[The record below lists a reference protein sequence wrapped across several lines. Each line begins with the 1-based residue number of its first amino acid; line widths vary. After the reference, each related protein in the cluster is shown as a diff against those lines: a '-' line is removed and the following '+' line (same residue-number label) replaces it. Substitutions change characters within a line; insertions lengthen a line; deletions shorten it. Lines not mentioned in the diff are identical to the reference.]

1 MRTNR
6 GRFAPKVFLKLPH
19 EQFLDYSARSC
30 VVGNSGIFLNHL
42 LVKPTR
48 KEQMRNN
55 YLLVL
60 LKGDDTAK
68 LEGWRRAFGSRVSI
82 EAIAP
87 RTWALTIK
95 AGVR

>member
-1 MRTNR
+1 M
-6 GRFAPKVFLKLPH
+6 L
-19 EQFLDYSARSC
+19 
-30 VVGNSGIFLNHL
+30 
-42 LVKPTR
+42 
-48 KEQMRNN
+48 NN

-87 RTWALTIK
+87 RTWALTIR